1 MPIVQGAAEGPK
13 REQIRRQ
20 AIVLVHGMGEQIPM
34 ETVRDFATAVWAS
47 DRDLH
52 SSDEKKAGQLFSV
65 PDSTTGSRELRRIS
79 TRKSRRRHSDVND
92 DNDEYAVRNEFF
104 ELYWADSTTDTT
116 WADFLGWYVRLVVRW
131 PSEAPKAVRW
141 IWGLLWVVNVAFL
154 LSAQIALLWFVT
166 TEIDQLFIDAIEKAR
181 GAQQSLDWGATYR
194 LAFQTPTVVSTW
206 DLVWAPG
213 LVALIGALVYK
224 FSRFKKP
231 SYWLAVTA
239 GFIALWS
246 LVVLIGVL
254 AKPFVFQ
261 TSREHNIFWPGFIA
275 LVGAALLLIQGLLI
289 KFFGDVAR
297 YTVASPGNIVPR
309 QKVRDRGVELINKLT
324 ASGQYDRII
333 LVAHSLGCLIAY
345 DILCLLWA
353 DYVAIRRKPELVPNA
368 DAVRGEVEEVIEAA
382 TRKPIDLRRFRR
394 AQRALFRALRKADDE
409 RLDAAGPDEEKVS
422 ARWLISDLVTIA
434 NPLTHAEFLLAP
446 KKKQLGDR
454 FRWREL
460 SRCPPRF
467 EEFRG
472 RKSFVYQPTQGGA
485 LRFNHDAVFSVVR
498 WTSIHDRPED
508 PRLFLTGDFIS
519 GPVSGIFGQG
529 VVDVRVQPRRK
540 SGSLPQRLFTHTIYW
555 ELKQADYGHA
565 PRSVSVIRN
574 ALNILDE
581 SKREDALLKDA
592 NRAVGEAG
600 G

>member
-1 MPIVQGAAEGPK
+1 MEFIESGLHFRFGEEWVIKKYDAHRFYQG
-13 REQIRRQ
+13 
-20 AIVLVHGMGEQIPM
+20 L
-34 ETVRDFATAVWAS
+34 S
-47 DRDLH
+47 
-52 SSDEKKAGQLFSV
+52 
-65 PDSTTGSRELRRIS
+65 GSGL
-79 TRKSRRRHSDVND
+79 KGV
-92 DNDEYAVRNEFF
+92 
-104 ELYWADSTTDTT
+104 
-116 WADFLGWYVRLVVRW
+116 DFLGILGEGLFLFEIKNFRRRRQWQEENPLEAVLDH
-131 PSEAPKAVRW
+131 PSEFAENIAYKVEDT
-141 IWGLLWVVNVAFL
+141 LLA
-154 LSAQIALLWFVT
+154 
-166 TEIDQLFIDAIEKAR
+166 IDAIWQYYNRKWLFR
-181 GAQQSLDWGATYR
+181 R
-194 LAFQTPTVVSTW
+194 LLP
-206 DLVWAPG
+206 
-213 LVALIGALVYK
+213 
-224 FSRFKKP
+224 
-231 SYWLAVTA
+231 
-239 GFIALWS
+239 
-246 LVVLIGVL
+246 VVLIGVL

-353 DYVAIRRKPELVPNA
+353 DYVATRRKPELVPNA
-368 DAVRGEVEEVIEAA
+368 DAVRGEVQEVIEAA

-460 SRCPPRF
+460 SRCPPRL

-519 GPVSGIFGQG
+519 GPVSGIFGPG
-529 VVDVRVQPRRK
+529 VVDVKVQPRRK